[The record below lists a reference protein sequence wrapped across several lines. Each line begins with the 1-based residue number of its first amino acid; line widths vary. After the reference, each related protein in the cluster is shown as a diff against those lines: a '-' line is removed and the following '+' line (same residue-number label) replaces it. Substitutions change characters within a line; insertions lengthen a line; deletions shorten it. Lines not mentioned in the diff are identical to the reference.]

1 MNSGEVAGSRP
12 RLQRERRCMNAAIN
26 AMNGIWRGVLVAASA
41 ILPALIGVASAA
53 AAPPMEKH
61 YYLPDAAASKIVSV
75 AKTGNVEAEVTVLTE
90 AVAIK
95 ETGPKQ
101 TVAKFGEVYAFSPAF
116 IAIRREVP
124 TMLTFWNLQPDD
136 EHDLMLTAPDFTV
149 LMHLTLAPLSKTSYV
164 LTFHKDGIFTFYCTV
179 HQPEMNGQI
188 LVLPSTGKK

>member
-1 MNSGEVAGSRP
+1 MKVA
-12 RLQRERRCMNAAIN
+12 MT
-26 AMNGIWRGVLVAASA
+26 AMNGIWRGVMVAASA
-41 ILPALIGVASAA
+41 MLPALIGVASAV

-95 ETGPKQ
+95 ETGPKE
-101 TVAKFGEVYAFSPAF
+101 TVAKFGEVYAFSPTL

-124 TMLTFWNLQPDD
+124 TMLTFWNLQSDD
-136 EHDLMLTAPDFTV
+136 EHDFMLTAPDSTV
-149 LMHLTLAPLSKTSYV
+149 LMHLKLAPLSKTSYV
-164 LTFHKDGIFTFYCTV
+164 FTFHKDGIFNFYCAV

-188 LVLPSTGKK
+188 LVLPPASTK